1 LGKKNETRRNKEGA
15 RGKRYQPE
23 QVLLGITT
31 LPTMVSEGFTVHDTE
46 WWRFDYKD
54 GRLYPI
60 GNQTFEQL
68 SK

>member
-1 LGKKNETRRNKEGA
+1 
-15 RGKRYQPE
+15 
-23 QVLLGITT
+23 
-31 LPTMVSEGFTVHDTE
+31 MVSEGFTVYDTE

-54 GRLYPI
+54 WRLYPI